1 MNTKTKS
8 GFFSFCAFAIFFVIG
23 WKIGISPVK
32 KSFETAS
39 SNIKFVKQQ
48 LLGLSQVNIPSN
60 YISQNQYNTDILHYD
75 LRFDLFPEKKLLVGK
90 AKIKGTFKDKN
101 LPKLDLN
108 FYDNMKI
115 NYLTLNGE
123 EVSYF
128 HEGTRL
134 SIPFEDE
141 IIDTFVVEIHYEG
154 KPKRIGLSAFVFGE
168 INGRSVIYNLSEPTY
183 SSTWYPC
190 NDIPDDKALADIHIT
205 NDSIYTSVSNGVLIN
220 EEIIRG
226 RKTAN
231 WKILYPISTY
241 LISIYSSEYVNFKDY
256 YYSNITKDSL
266 PFEYYV
272 FPEHLENAKKDFE
285 EHPQMMEFFASTF
298 GEYPF
303 MKEKY
308 GVAEFLWQF
317 GAMEHQTI
325 TGIGSNFVSG
335 RKFFT
340 DIYVHELA
348 HHWWGNA
355 VGPKTWKDI
364 WLNEGFATYS
374 EALYDE
380 HKTGSDALKSTMLS
394 KYQDNFIGRLYD
406 PADDLFNQTIYDKGA
421 WVLHMLRWEVGD
433 SSFFRIL
440 RNYFEEYKYKSASTS
455 DFKKICEE
463 ISGKD
468 LTKFFDQW
476 IYKGDDQIKMN
487 IEWKIESEKNN
498 NVTVQIDFKQLQ
510 ERYKEFHFPV
520 EIQFVDKN
528 GKYENARFYI
538 DERED
543 VLFHELKFEPDT
555 VVSDPDYW
563 LLADIKVIRK

>member
-1 MNTKTKS
+1 VTVKTKT

-23 WKIGISPVK
+23 WKYGLSPVK
-32 KSFETAS
+32 ESLETAS
-39 SNIKFVKQQ
+39 SNVKFVKQQ
-48 LLGLSQVNIPSN
+48 LIGLPHINTPSN
-60 YISQNQYNTDILHYD
+60 YISGNQYNTDILHYD
-75 LRFDLFPEKKLLVGK
+75 LSFDLYPDKKMFVGK
-90 AKIKGTFKDKN
+90 AEITGTFKDKY
-101 LPKLDLN
+101 LPELDLN

-123 EVSYF
+123 DVSYS

-134 SIPFEDE
+134 SILFTEE
-141 IIDTFVVEIHYEG
+141 VSDTFIVEIHYEG
-154 KPKRIGLSAFVFGE
+154 KPKRMGLSSFVFGE
-168 INGRSVIYNLSEPTY
+168 INGRSVIYNLSEPTFA
-183 SSTWYPC
+183 STWYPC

-205 NDSIYTSVSNGVLIN
+205 NDSIYTSVSNGVLID
-220 EEIIRG
+220 EDIIDG
-226 RKTAN
+226 RKTAH

-241 LISIYSSEYVNFKDY
+241 LISVYSSEYANFKDY
-256 YYSNITKDSL
+256 YYSDITKDSL
-266 PFEYYV
+266 PLEYYV

-285 EHPQMMEFFASTF
+285 EHPQMMEFFANIF

-308 GVAEFLWQF
+308 GVAEFLWQL

-325 TGIGSNFVSG
+325 TGIGSNFISG

-374 EALYDE
+374 EALYYE
-380 HKTGSDALKSTMLS
+380 HTAGLYALKSTMLS
-394 KYQDNFIGRLYD
+394 KYQDNFTGRLYD
-406 PADDLFNQTIYDKGA
+406 PDDLFSQTIYDKGA

-440 RNYFEEYKYKSASTS
+440 RNYFEGYKYKSASTN
-455 DFKKICEE
+455 DFKNVCEE
-463 ISGKD
+463 VSGKD

-476 IYKGDDQIKMN
+476 VYEGDDQIKMN
-487 IEWKIESEKNN
+487 IEWAIESIKNN
-498 NVTVQIDFKQLQ
+498 DINIKIDFRQFQ
-510 ERYKEFHFPV
+510 DRYKEFHFPV
-520 EIQFVDKN
+520 ELQFIDKN
-528 GKYENARFYI
+528 GKYENARFTI
-538 DERED
+538 NERKG
-543 VLFHELKFEPDT
+543 VLFHELKFEPDS
-555 VVSDPDYW
+555 VVADPDYW
-563 LLADIKVIRK
+563 LLADIRIKRK